1 MRRRTGRRSKASPA
15 SPHTCARSWRVRC
28 ACASPRRSSSG
39 ATRPPSTRRASSRCS
54 PGCATI
60 GRRISRRRRM
70 RMPTIDGLL
79 LVDKPA
85 GCTSHDVVAI
95 ARRALGRSRV
105 GHGGTLDPFATGLLV
120 LLVGRATRLLPYL
133 EGEPKVYA
141 ATIRLGDETDTDDGT
156 GRVVRAAPVPD
167 RAAVEQAM
175 RGLTGTIQQRPPAY
189 SAKQVAGQRAHAAA
203 RRGAPID
210 LAPAAVT
217 VHEWIVHEWRRDEV
231 DVTVTCS
238 AGTYVRALARDVG
251 RAAGSAAHLGALRR
265 LRSGPFD
272 VRDAATLDAVRSGG
286 ASLLPPVAAVPSMPV
301 LALDADSVRQVRLGR
316 DVAGAGP
323 DADSAA

>member
-1 MRRRTGRRSKASPA
+1 
-15 SPHTCARSWRVRC
+15 
-28 ACASPRRSSSG
+28 
-39 ATRPPSTRRASSRCS
+39 
-54 PGCATI
+54 
-60 GRRISRRRRM
+60 
-70 RMPTIDGLL
+70 MPTIDGLL
-79 LVDKPA
+79 LVDKPE

-95 ARRALGRSRV
+95 ARRALGVRRV

-141 ATIRLGDETDTDDGT
+141 ATIRLGAETDTDDGT

-167 RAAVEQAM
+167 RAVVEQAM

-189 SAKQVAGQRAHAAA
+189 SAKQVAGQRAHHAA

-217 VHEWIVHEWRRDEV
+217 VHEWIVHAWREGEV

-286 ASLLPPVAAVPSMPV
+286 ASILPPVAAVPSMPV
-301 LALDADSVRQVRLGR
+301 IALDAASVRQVRQGR
-316 DVAGAGP
+316 DVAVAGP
-323 DADSAA
+323 GADCAALVGHAGTLVAIAHRQGDWWHPRMVIADD

>member
-1 MRRRTGRRSKASPA
+1 M
-15 SPHTCARSWRVRC
+15 
-28 ACASPRRSSSG
+28 
-39 ATRPPSTRRASSRCS
+39 
-54 PGCATI
+54 
-60 GRRISRRRRM
+60 
-70 RMPTIDGLL
+70 
-79 LVDKPA
+79 
-85 GCTSHDVVAI
+85 VAM
-95 ARRALGRSRV
+95 ARRALGVRRV

-141 ATIRLGDETDTDDGT
+141 ATIRLGTETDTDDST

-175 RGLTGTIQQRPPAY
+175 RGLTGSIAQVPPAY

-217 VHEWIVHEWRRDEV
+217 VHEWFAHAWRRDEV
-231 DVTVTCS
+231 DVTVSCS
-238 AGTYVRALARDVG
+238 GGTYVRALARDVG
-251 RAAGSAAHLGALRR
+251 RAAGSAAHLAALRR

-272 VRDAATLDAVRSGG
+272 VRDAATLDAVRLGG
-286 ASLLPPVAAVPSMPV
+286 ASILPPVAAVPSMPL
-301 LALDADSVRQVRLGR
+301 LALDDDSVRQVRQGR

-323 DADSAA
+323 DADRAALVDRAGTLVAIAHRQGDWWHARTVLADD

>member
-1 MRRRTGRRSKASPA
+1 
-15 SPHTCARSWRVRC
+15 
-28 ACASPRRSSSG
+28 
-39 ATRPPSTRRASSRCS
+39 
-54 PGCATI
+54 
-60 GRRISRRRRM
+60 
-70 RMPTIDGLL
+70 
-79 LVDKPA
+79 
-85 GCTSHDVVAI
+85 
-95 ARRALGRSRV
+95 
-105 GHGGTLDPFATGLLV
+105 
-120 LLVGRATRLLPYL
+120 LPYL

-217 VHEWIVHEWRRDEV
+217 VHEWIVHEWRPDEV

-272 VRDAATLDAVRSGG
+272 VRDAATLDTVRSGG
-286 ASLLPPVAAVPSMPV
+286 ASILPPVAAVPSMPV
-301 LALDADSVRQVRLGR
+301 LALDADSVRQVRMGR
-316 DVAGAGP
+316 DVAVAGSGADRAALVDHAGTLVAI
-323 DADSAA
+323 ADRHGDWWHPRTVLADD

>member
-1 MRRRTGRRSKASPA
+1 MSRQPA
-15 SPHTCARSWRVRC
+15 
-28 ACASPRRSSSG
+28 
-39 ATRPPSTRRASSRCS
+39 
-54 PGCATI
+54 
-60 GRRISRRRRM
+60 RRRRAT

-95 ARRALGRSRV
+95 ARRALGVRRM

-141 ATIRLGDETDTDDGT
+141 ATIRLGDETDTDDST

-175 RGLTGTIQQRPPAY
+175 RGLTGTTHQVPPAY

-217 VHEWIVHEWRRDEV
+217 VHEWIVHEWRGDEV

-238 AGTYVRALARDVG
+238 GGTYVRALARDVG

-272 VRDAATLDAVRSGG
+272 VRDAAALDVVRSGG
-286 ASLLPPVAAVPSMPV
+286 ASILPPVAAVPSMPV
-301 LALDADSVRQVRLGR
+301 LTLDADSVRHVRQGR
-316 DVAGAGP
+316 DVAVAGP
-323 DADSAA
+323 GADRAALVDHAGTLVAIAHRQGDWWHPRTVLADD

>member
-1 MRRRTGRRSKASPA
+1 
-15 SPHTCARSWRVRC
+15 
-28 ACASPRRSSSG
+28 
-39 ATRPPSTRRASSRCS
+39 
-54 PGCATI
+54 
-60 GRRISRRRRM
+60 
-70 RMPTIDGLL
+70 MPTVDGLL

-95 ARRALGRSRV
+95 ARRALGVRRV

-141 ATIRLGDETDTDDGT
+141 ATIRLGDETDTDDAT

-286 ASLLPPVAAVPSMPV
+286 ASLLPPVAAVPSMPF
-301 LALDADSVRQVRLGR
+301 LTLDADSVRQVRMGR
-316 DVAGAGP
+316 DVAVAGP
-323 DADSAA
+323 GADRAALVDHAGTLVAIAHRQGDWWHPRTVLADD